1 VTRGG
6 GDRRRWLSLLP
17 LREKVSPK
25 ATDEGYAPSSCRET
39 PPAPTNPSPP
49 TPLPQ
54 GERGARVG
62 ARRLLSLRFAAA
74 LTLVLATSLLTGIAW
89 TRFEASLG
97 PLDLSPSREGS
108 TIVVDRNR
116 RLLRPFTLPDGRW
129 RLPAT
134 THDVDPR
141 YLAMLIAYEDG
152 RFYDHRG
159 VDARA
164 LIRAGAQWLMR
175 GHVVSG
181 GSTLTMQ
188 VARLIEPRSERTLA
202 AKLRQI
208 ARALEIEREVGKDG
222 ALDRYLTLA
231 PFGGNLEGVRAASLA
246 WFGKEPL
253 RLTVAEAALLVALP
267 QSPEARRPDRFPNAA
282 RAARDRVLDR
292 VAARGVIGVDDAAA
306 AKCEPVPE
314 ARLAFPALAAH
325 AAEEAIAADPKA
337 EIVKL
342 SIDAR
347 LQASLEALLKVSV
360 ARLGPKLSGAIVVID
375 NSTGE
380 IRARVGSPDFAD
392 ASRDGAIDMSR
403 VPRSPGSALKPFIY
417 ALAFEQGLAHPE
429 TMLFDRP
436 MRYGAYAPQNF
447 NLGYEGAVT
456 ARRALQQSLNLP
468 AIELLADLGP
478 ATFLARLH
486 GAGAEIALPKD
497 TPIGLAIGLGGLGVT
512 LTDIARLYAGFARG
526 GEAPALVE
534 RLGSPPVIGERR
546 VTDPVAA
553 FYVTDILR
561 GAPPPANALK
571 GRIAFKTGTS
581 YGFRDA
587 LAIGFDRGTTIA
599 VWVGRPDNG
608 PTPGLIGRE
617 AAAPIL
623 FDAFERLGRDIEPIR
638 PPDGV
643 LRAGV
648 TADLPPPLR
657 RLRQEAPKT
666 MAATE
671 TTALKI
677 AFPPDGARIDLG
689 LNEGARDTRLALK
702 ALGGAPPFAWFVN
715 GEPVGEPDLRRQSA
729 WKPDGAGF
737 ARVSVTD
744 ANGASDAVTVRLE

>member
-1 VTRGG
+1 MRPP
-6 GDRRRWLSLLP
+6 RIPRPILL
-17 LREKVSPK
+17 
-25 ATDEGYAPSSCRET
+25 A
-39 PPAPTNPSPP
+39 
-49 TPLPQ
+49 
-54 GERGARVG
+54 
-62 ARRLLSLRFAAA
+62 FAAA
-74 LTLVLATSLLTGIAW
+74 LALLLAATLAAGVAW
-89 TRFEASLG
+89 TRYAASLG
-97 PLDLSPSREGS
+97 PLDLAASREGS
-108 TIVVDRNR
+108 TVVVDRNG

-141 YLAMLIAYEDG
+141 YLAMLVAYEDG

-159 VDARA
+159 VDPRA
-164 LIRAGAQWLMR
+164 LIRAGAQWLAR

-188 VARLIEPRSERTLA
+188 VARLIEPRPERTLA
-202 AKLRQI
+202 AKMRQI
-208 ARALEIEREVGKDG
+208 ARALEIEREVGKEG
-222 ALDRYLTLA
+222 VLDRYLTLA
-231 PFGGNLEGVRAASLA
+231 PFGGNLEGARAASLA

-253 RLTVAEAALLVALP
+253 RLTIAEAALLVALP
-267 QSPEARRPDRFPNAA
+267 QSPEARRPDRSPVAA

-292 VAARGVIGVDDAAA
+292 VAARGLISADDAAA
-306 AKCEPVPE
+306 AKREPVPE

-325 AAEEAIAADPKA
+325 AAEEAVAADGQAK
-337 EIVKL
+337 IIRL

-347 LQASLEALLKVSV
+347 LQARLETLLKESV
-360 ARLGPKLSGAIVVID
+360 VRLGAKLSAAMVVID
-375 NSTGE
+375 NGTGE
-380 IRARVGSPDFAD
+380 VRARIGSPDHD
-392 ASRDGAIDMSR
+392 DPSRDGAIDMSR
-403 VPRSPGSALKPFIY
+403 SPRSPGSALKPFIY

-447 NLGYEGAVT
+447 TLGYEGTVT
-456 ARRALQQSLNLP
+456 ARKALQQSLNLP
-468 AIELLADLGP
+468 AIELLADVGP

-486 GAGAEIALPKD
+486 GAGADIALPKD
-497 TPIGLAIGLGGLGVT
+497 TPVGLAIGLGGLGIT
-512 LTDIARLYAGFARG
+512 LTDLARLYAGFARG
-526 GEAPALVE
+526 GEAPALTE
-534 RLGSPPVIGERR
+534 RLGAAPMIEPRR

-553 FYVTDILR
+553 WYVDDILR

-623 FDAFERLGRDIEPIR
+623 FDAFERLGRDVEPIR
-638 PPDGV
+638 PPNGV
-643 LRAGV
+643 LRASV

-657 RLRQEAPKT
+657 HLRNDAPKT
-666 MAATE
+666 MAAAE
-671 TTALKI
+671 APALKI

-689 LNEGARDTRLALK
+689 LNEGARDVKLALK

-715 GEPVGEPDLRRQSA
+715 GRPVGEAELRRQSA

-737 ARVSVTD
+737 ARVSVVD
-744 ANGASDAVTVRLE
+744 AKGASDAVVVRLE

>member
-1 VTRGG
+1 MRPP
-6 GDRRRWLSLLP
+6 RIARPILL
-17 LREKVSPK
+17 
-25 ATDEGYAPSSCRET
+25 A
-39 PPAPTNPSPP
+39 
-49 TPLPQ
+49 
-54 GERGARVG
+54 
-62 ARRLLSLRFAAA
+62 FAAA
-74 LTLVLATSLLTGIAW
+74 LALLLAAALAAGVAW
-89 TRFEASLG
+89 TRYAASLG
-97 PLDLSPSREGS
+97 PLDLAASREGS
-108 TIVVDRNR
+108 TVVVDRNG

-129 RLPAT
+129 RLPTT

-141 YLAMLIAYEDG
+141 YLAMLVAYEDG

-159 VDARA
+159 VDPRA
-164 LIRAGAQWLMR
+164 LIRAGAQWLAR

-188 VARLIEPRSERTLA
+188 VARLIEPRPERTLA
-202 AKLRQI
+202 AKMRQI
-208 ARALEIEREVGKDG
+208 ARALEIEREVGKEG
-222 ALDRYLTLA
+222 VLDRYLTRA
-231 PFGGNLEGVRAASLA
+231 PFGGNLEGARAASLA

-253 RLTVAEAALLVALP
+253 RLTIAEAALLVALP
-267 QSPEARRPDRFPNAA
+267 QSPEARRPDRSPVAA

-292 VAARGVIGVDDAAA
+292 VAARGLISADDAVA
-306 AKCEPVPE
+306 AKREPVPE

-325 AAEEAIAADPKA
+325 AAEEAVAADPQAK
-337 EIVKL
+337 IIRL

-347 LQASLEALLKVSV
+347 LQARLETLLKESV
-360 ARLGPKLSGAIVVID
+360 ARLGAKLSAAMVVID
-375 NSTGE
+375 NGTGE
-380 IRARVGSPDFAD
+380 VRARIGSPDHDD
-392 ASRDGAIDMSR
+392 AARDGAIDMSR
-403 VPRSPGSALKPFIY
+403 SPRSPGSALKPFIY

-447 NLGYEGAVT
+447 TLGYEGTVT
-456 ARRALQQSLNLP
+456 ARKALQQSLNLP
-468 AIELLADLGP
+468 AIELLADVGP

-486 GAGAEIALPKD
+486 GAGADIALPKD
-497 TPIGLAIGLGGLGVT
+497 TPVGLAIGLGGLGIT
-512 LTDIARLYAGFARG
+512 LTDLARLYAGFARG
-526 GEAPALVE
+526 GEAPALTE
-534 RLGSPPVIGERR
+534 RLGAAPMIEPRR

-553 FYVTDILR
+553 WYIDDILR

-623 FDAFERLGRDIEPIR
+623 FDAFERLGRDVEPIR
-638 PPDGV
+638 PPNGV
-643 LRAGV
+643 LRASV

-657 RLRQEAPKT
+657 HLRNDAPKT
-666 MAATE
+666 MAAAE
-671 TTALKI
+671 APAVKI

-689 LNEGARDTRLALK
+689 LSEGARDVKLALK

-715 GEPVGEPDLRRQSA
+715 GQPIGDAELRRQSA

-737 ARVSVTD
+737 ARVSVVD
-744 ANGASDAVTVRLE
+744 AKGASDAVVVRLE